1 MRASRLLRLL
11 LLLQTRGHLSAPE
24 LAAELEVSVRTVYRD
39 VEALSAAGVPVYS
52 QQGRGG
58 GVRLLDGFRTRLTG
72 LTSEE
77 ADAVLLTGLPEAAT
91 DLGLGT
97 VLATAQL
104 KVLAALPPEMRGRA
118 TRIAERVHVDAP
130 GWFRRP
136 DETPALAAITAALWD
151 DRTLEV
157 RYGRADREVSR
168 SLDPLGLVLKAGTWY
183 LVARHGPDIR
193 SYRVGRILSATP
205 TDRTFTRPPGFQL
218 AEHWAA
224 AQEGFARSMLRVRAR
239 CRIAADQLDLLRMF
253 LDPAAATEALAS
265 RGEPDA
271 EGWVEVTVG
280 AESYPVLLHGL
291 LPMGEHVEVVEPAEL
306 RARMAA
312 TARAMAARYADRPR
326 DPAQLIS
333 PP

>member
-11 LLLQTRGHLSAPE
+11 LLLQTRGHINAPE
-24 LAAELEVSVRTVYRD
+24 LAAELEVSVRTIYRD

-77 ADAVLLTGLPEAAT
+77 ADAVLLTGLPEAAA

-136 DETPALAAITAALWD
+136 DETPALATITDALWH

-157 RYGRADREVSR
+157 GYRRADREVSR
-168 SLDPLGLVLKAGTWY
+168 LLDPLGLVLKAGTWY
-183 LVARHGPDIR
+183 LVARSGSDIR
-193 SYRVGRILSATP
+193 SYRVGRIRSAVA
-205 TDRTFTRPPGFQL
+205 TDRSFSRPPGFQL
-218 AEHWAA
+218 AEHWAV
-224 AQEGFARSMLRVRAR
+224 AQDEFARSMLRVRAR
-239 CRIAADQLDLLRMF
+239 CRIAADRLDLLRLF
-253 LDPAAATEALAS
+253 LDPAAAAEALAS
-265 RGEPDA
+265 RSEPDD

-306 RARMAA
+306 RARMAE
-312 TARAMAARYADRPR
+312 TARAMAARYAVDRTAPE
-326 DPAQLIS
+326 
-333 PP
+333 